1 MALRDQQSLVQV
13 LPNEYIALGNVT
25 GVGFVQWPSGREGLA
40 IAIERAYGR
49 ERPYICQIP
58 INMTAEY
65 ALGYVVEKIT
75 NTIATSTTEE
85 DEDDAG

>member
-49 ERPYICQIP
+49 ERPYMCQIP
-58 INMTAEY
+58 PDMLPEY
-65 ALGYVVEKIT
+65 ALECVVQGV
-75 NTIATSTTEE
+75 NSTSTTAE